1 VRSSPISKG
10 ETAVRGSFP
19 ALGDHGEPGGRR
31 GAGGGSP
38 RRCRYYVPYRAV
50 VISAD
55 GDNLINVSSL
65 VCIATHEECP
75 SDITA

>member
-31 GAGGGSP
+31 GAGGVTQALP
-38 RRCRYYVPYRAV
+38 LLRAV
-50 VISAD
+50 SGR
-55 GDNLINVSSL
+55 GDLRGR
-65 VCIATHEECP
+65 
-75 SDITA
+75 

>member
-19 ALGDHGEPGGRR
+19 ALGIMASQAGEGGR
-31 GAGGGSP
+31 GGSP